1 MIIGNEIHKYRDEI
15 TAGISEL
22 VQIRSIMTAP
32 EPGKPFGAG
41 VDRALQYMFH
51 LAESLGFDVTNVDG
65 YGGHAEYGQ
74 GEEIAAVLVHLDT
87 VEEGEGWTFSPFGGL
102 IENGKIIGRGASD
115 NKGPAVVALYALKA
129 LKDLGITGNR
139 RLRVIFGTNEESGMR
154 DLDYY
159 FEREQLPVMAFAPD
173 AGYPIFNVEMGSMNV
188 VLSREQEASSMK
200 PKPQLTILSLK
211 GGNMLT
217 LIPQS
222 CTASLS
228 LALLTDSQVADFH
241 EAVNLQANMSF
252 TYDDG
257 GNLLLTAG
265 SEFLADSPT
274 GSRNAIANMVAF
286 LSAQELTTNWD
297 PFLHFLNEKIGAEK
311 GGQSLGIACSDSES
325 GALIVY
331 LRTISCDLH
340 RAESLSNIRYPV
352 SHDGAGILATVAGL
366 AGKYGIHIELT
377 RHLLPVYVPETHP
390 VIVRLSRAYKKMTG
404 DEAVLLRMGAGTY
417 ARKLR
422 NNGVAFG
429 AGLPGGV
436 DTHVHQ
442 ADEFVY
448 IDDMMKHAEICL
460 QGMYELLVDEQK
472 A

>member
-22 VQIRSIMTAP
+22 VQIRSIMATP

-41 VDRALQYMFH
+41 VDRALQYMLR
-51 LAESLGFDVTNVDG
+51 LAESLGFEVTNVDG
-65 YGGHAEYGQ
+65 YAGHAEYGQ

-87 VEEGEGWTFSPFGGL
+87 VEEGEGWTFPPFGGL
-102 IENGKIIGRGASD
+102 VENGKIIGRGASD
-115 NKGPAVVALYALKA
+115 NKGPAVVALYALRT
-129 LKDLGITGNR
+129 LMDLGITGNR

-188 VLSREQEASSMK
+188 VFSSEQEPSNT
-200 PKPQLTILSLK
+200 KPQLMILSLK

-217 LIPQS
+217 LIPDT
-222 CTASLS
+222 CTALLS
-228 LALLTDSQVADFH
+228 LALLTDSQVAILQA
-241 EAVNLQANMSF
+241 EVNLHVNLSAAYNEE
-252 TYDDG
+252 G
-257 GNLLLTAG
+257 GFVLTAR
-265 SEFLADSPT
+265 SEFLADSST

-286 LSAQELTTNWD
+286 LSGQGLATNWD
-297 PFLHFLNEKIGAEK
+297 SFLHFLTSKIGAEK
-311 GGQSLGIACSDSES
+311 GGHTLGIACSDSVS
-325 GALIVY
+325 GALVVY

-340 RAESLSNIRYPV
+340 HAEALCNIRYPV
-352 SHDGAGILATVAGL
+352 THDGVGILSTIDGL
-366 AGKYGIHIELT
+366 AHMNGIHTELT

-460 QGMYELLVDEQK
+460 QGMYELLVD
-472 A
+472 

>member
-1 MIIGNEIHKYRDEI
+1 MIIGKEIHKYRDAI
-15 TAGISEL
+15 IAGISEL
-22 VQIRSIMTAP
+22 VQIKSIKATP

-41 VDRALQYMFH
+41 VDRALQYMLQ
-51 LAESLGFDVTNVDG
+51 LAESLGFEVTNVDG
-65 YGGHAEYGQ
+65 YAGHAEYGQ

-87 VEEGEGWTFSPFGGL
+87 VEEGEGWTFPPFGGL

-115 NKGPAVVALYALKA
+115 NKGPSVVALYALKT
-129 LKDLGITGNR
+129 LMDLGITGSR
-139 RLRVIFGTNEESGMR
+139 RLRLIFGTNEESGMR
-154 DLDYY
+154 DLEYY

-188 VLSREQEASSMK
+188 VFSSEQESAST
-200 PKPQLTILSLK
+200 KPQLTILSLK

-217 LIPQS
+217 LIPET
-222 CTASLS
+222 CTALLS
-228 LALLTDSQVADFH
+228 LAQLTDNQVADFH
-241 EAVNLQANMSF
+241 DAVNLQTNMSF
-252 TYDDG
+252 VYDDEG
-257 GNLLLTAG
+257 RLVLTAG
-265 SEFLADSPT
+265 SEFLADCLT
-274 GSRNAIANMVAF
+274 GSRNAIVNMVAF
-286 LSAQELTTNWD
+286 LRGQGLTTNWD

-311 GGQSLGIACSDSES
+311 SGQSLGIACSDSES
-325 GALIVY
+325 GALILF

-352 SHDGAGILATVAGL
+352 SHDGAGILSTVAGL
-366 AGKYGIHIELT
+366 AGTSGIHTELT
-377 RHLLPVYVPETHP
+377 RHLLPVYVPENHP

-442 ADEFVY
+442 ADEFVF
-448 IDDMMKHAEICL
+448 IDDMMQHAEICL
-460 QGMYELLVDEQK
+460 QGMYELWID
-472 A
+472 

>member
-1 MIIGNEIHKYRDEI
+1 MIIGKEIHKYRDAI

-22 VQIRSIMTAP
+22 VQIRSIMSTP

-41 VDRALQYMFH
+41 VDQALQYMLR
-51 LAESLGFDVTNVDG
+51 LAESLGFEVTDVDG
-65 YGGHAEYGQ
+65 YAGHAEYGQ

-87 VEEGEGWTFSPFGGL
+87 VEEGEGWTFPPFGGL

-129 LKDLGITGNR
+129 LMDLGITGSR
-139 RLRVIFGTNEESGMR
+139 RLRLIFGTNEESGMK

-188 VLSREQEASSMK
+188 VFSSAHE
-200 PKPQLTILSLK
+200 PSYSKPQLTILSLK

-217 LIPQS
+217 LIPVT

-228 LALLTDSQVADFH
+228 LALLSDSQVANFL
-241 EAVNLQANMSF
+241 EAVNLEVNMSF
-252 TYDDG
+252 AYDDNG
-257 GNLLLTAG
+257 GLVLTAG

-286 LSAQELTTNWD
+286 LSGQGLTTNWD
-297 PFLHFLNEKIGAEK
+297 NFLQFLNSKIGAEK
-311 GGQSLGIACSDSES
+311 GGQSLGIACSDSVS
-325 GALIVY
+325 GALVVY

-340 RAESLSNIRYPV
+340 RAEALCNIRYPV
-352 SHDGAGILATVAGL
+352 SHDGAGILSAVEGL
-366 AGKYGIHIELT
+366 AGKAGIHIELT

-404 DEAVLLRMGAGTY
+404 DKAVLLRMGAGTY

-436 DTHVHQ
+436 DTRVHQ
-442 ADEFVY
+442 ADEFIF

-460 QGMYELLVDEQK
+460 QGMYELLID
-472 A
+472 